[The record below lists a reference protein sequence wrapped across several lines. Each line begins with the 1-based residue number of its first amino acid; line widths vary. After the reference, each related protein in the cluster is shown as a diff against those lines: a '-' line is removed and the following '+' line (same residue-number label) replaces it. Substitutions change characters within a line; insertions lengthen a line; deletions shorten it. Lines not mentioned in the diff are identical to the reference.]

1 MAAVPVLEILPGLRV
16 VASPEALDAVPWEAR
31 AVVLRFAP
39 DDAFAI
45 GVTDIDV
52 NDAHA
57 IVAEETGFVGVWL
70 TVDEF
75 TEQVIPHVEW
85 PLPEARPALGQG
97 FIAGVPAKLWL
108 TADRA
113 LLLCAGSYAHELAE
127 RLR

>member
-1 MAAVPVLEILPGLRV
+1 MASVPALEALPGLRV
-16 VASPEALDAVPWEAR
+16 VASPEALDAVPWDER

-45 GVTDIDV
+45 GVTGIDITDE
-52 NDAHA
+52 HA
-57 IVAEETGFVGVWL
+57 IVAEETGFVGAWL

-75 TEQVIPHVEW
+75 TEHVIPHVEW
-85 PLPEARPALGQG
+85 PLPDARPALGQG

-108 TADRA
+108 TGDRA
-113 LLLCAGSYAHELAE
+113 LLICAASYAHELAE